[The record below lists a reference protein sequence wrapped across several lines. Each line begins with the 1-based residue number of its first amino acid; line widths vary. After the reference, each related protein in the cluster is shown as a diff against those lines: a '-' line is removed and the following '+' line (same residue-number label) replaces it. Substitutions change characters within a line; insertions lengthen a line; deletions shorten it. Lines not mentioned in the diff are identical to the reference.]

1 MHCLNQLLGLNVVLV
16 TRQTADIHGE
26 GMRIHW
32 ILGYSI
38 FKQNLMLTVFF
49 RIVAGWFKFPP
60 AMLLTPLLCQ
70 NDRDPYVTTP
80 RRSID

>member
-1 MHCLNQLLGLNVVLV
+1 LV

-70 NDRDPYVTTP
+70 NDREPYVTTP
-80 RRSID
+80 RRAID